1 MTPADS
7 KSTFV
12 NLTNAVGL
20 AHVLAAIEAI
30 DPSVPGAEQVD
41 TDQRYLVRNG
51 LIYNAL
57 SVATRYGYPCGF
69 AIDPAEPD
77 WPVAYIDLP
86 NGQVSWYLPAYPGQ
100 WDGHDAIAK
109 STRIRAY
116 VERARS

>member
-69 AIDPAEPD
+69 AID
-77 WPVAYIDLP
+77 LP
-86 NGQVSWYLPAYPGQ
+86 NGQVSWHLPAYPGQ